1 MKSHDHST
9 FNSSGGKKIQNNK
22 IKMTEETH
30 THSTVTLVP
39 VPSSFFWKVITV
51 MFTETLLGSAS
62 AVVCCWCCLCS
73 GSSGSCLLLSLHS
86 LTVKKRHRTSS
97 LTRNFLKF
105 NSPCHKCEEEEALLL
120 LTASVFIENLPT
132 SLPVSCQICSL
143 GYINADACV
152 LRSSAS
158 CRKPTDLWTHS
169 SSSSH
174 EFNCNNLHPSP
185 HHSR

>member
-9 FNSSGGKKIQNNK
+9 FNSPGGKKIQNNK

-30 THSTVTLVP
+30 THSAVTLVP

-86 LTVKKRHRTSS
+86 LTVKKKTQNII
-97 LTRNFLKF
+97 TDPEFLK
-105 NSPCHKCEEEEALLL
+105 
-120 LTASVFIENLPT
+120 V
-132 SLPVSCQICSL
+132 
-143 GYINADACV
+143 
-152 LRSSAS
+152 
-158 CRKPTDLWTHS
+158 
-169 SSSSH
+169 
-174 EFNCNNLHPSP
+174 
-185 HHSR
+185 